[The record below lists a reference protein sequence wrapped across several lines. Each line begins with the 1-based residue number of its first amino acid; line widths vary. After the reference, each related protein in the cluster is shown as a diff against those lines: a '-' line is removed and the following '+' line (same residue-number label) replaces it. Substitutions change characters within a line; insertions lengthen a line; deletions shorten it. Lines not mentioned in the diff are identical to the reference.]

1 MTGVPE
7 NSSDVNPTTARTL
20 GVLAEPEVTAE
31 FAERNG
37 REVGHLLNLVDERH
51 DWSVVIEYRDFT
63 AGNGLAPM
71 LGPMVKHRSRR
82 AWDVMVCL
90 TDLPIRFEGRTVVA
104 EVALG
109 EPISLVSL
117 PALGAVNIDRR
128 VRAAVADLGWA
139 MHRHFDPE
147 DDAGEFGPPS
157 LHQSRQ
163 VETAVLDDGPIGFRY
178 VSATHLGRAR
188 LLAGM
193 LRANRPWRLVFGLRS
208 AMAAAI
214 ATGAFALVTDTI
226 WQLADL
232 LGAPR
237 LTLLMVLSISTMVFW
252 IITQHDLW
260 ESPRRDD
267 LLERY
272 KASLY
277 NVSTVWSL
285 TIGVVISY
293 VLLFVAVLLAA
304 VFTIDDGLLAL
315 TLQHPVAVWDF
326 MEVTWMTTSAAL
338 IGGALGSGF
347 ESKDD
352 ILRAAY
358 GQRERHRRESADAG
372 E

>member
-1 MTGVPE
+1 MPE
-7 NSSDVNPTTARTL
+7 SSGDVNPTSARTL

-37 REVGHLLNLVDERH
+37 REVGHLLNLADERH
-51 DWSVVIEYRDFT
+51 DWSVIIEYQDFT

-71 LGPMVKHRSRR
+71 LDSLAAHRIRR

-90 TDLPIRFEGRTVVA
+90 TDLPIRLEGRTVVA

-109 EPISLVSL
+109 ESISLVSV

-128 VRAAVADLGWA
+128 VRTAVADLAWA
-139 MHRHFDPE
+139 IHRHFDP
-147 DDAGEFGPPS
+147 DDDISEFGPPS
-157 LHQSRQ
+157 LHQSRHI
-163 VETAVLDDGPIGFRY
+163 ETAVLDDGPIGFRY
-178 VSATHLGRAR
+178 VSAPRLGRGR

-214 ATGAFALVTDTI
+214 ATGAFALVTNTI

-237 LTLLMVLSISTMVFW
+237 LALLTVLAISSMVFW

-277 NVSTVWSL
+277 NTSTVWSL
-285 TIGVVISY
+285 MIGVVISY
-293 VLLFVAVLLAA
+293 VLLFVVVLLAA
-304 VFTIDDGLLAL
+304 AFTIDDGLLAL

-326 MEVTWMTTSAAL
+326 VEVAWMTTSAAL

-358 GQRERHRRESADAG
+358 GQRERHRRQSVAEG

>member
-1 MTGVPE
+1 MPE
-7 NSSDVNPTTARTL
+7 NPGDAPSSGDRKL

-37 REVGHLLNLVDERH
+37 REVGHLLNLADERH
-51 DWSVVIEYRDFT
+51 NWSVVIEYRDFT
-63 AGNGLAPM
+63 AGNGLTPM
-71 LGPMVKHRSRR
+71 LDSLVKHRVRR
-82 AWDVMVCL
+82 SWDVMVCL
-90 TDLPIRFEGRTVVA
+90 TDLPIRLDGRTVVA

-128 VRAAVADLGWA
+128 VRAAVTDLGWA

-157 LHQSRQ
+157 LHQSRR
-163 VETAVLDDGPIGFRY
+163 VETAVLDEGPIGFRY
-178 VSATHLGRAR
+178 LSATRLGRGR

-237 LTLLMVLSISTMVFW
+237 LTLLTVLSISTMVFW

-260 ESPRRDD
+260 ESARRDG

-277 NVSTVWSL
+277 NTSTVWSL

-304 VFTIDDGLLAL
+304 AFTIDDGLLAQ
-315 TLQHPVAVWDF
+315 TLQHPVSVWDF
-326 MEVTWMTTSAAL
+326 AEVAWMTTSAAL

-358 GQRERHRRESADAG
+358 GQRERHRRQSAD
-372 E
+372 ESE

>member
-1 MTGVPE
+1 VPE
-7 NSSDVNPTTARTL
+7 NSEDVNPPSARTL

-37 REVGHLLNLVDERH
+37 REVGHLLNLADDRH
-51 DWSVVIEYRDFT
+51 DWSVVIEYQDFT
-63 AGNGLAPM
+63 AGDGLAPM
-71 LGPMVKHRSRR
+71 LDSLTRHRIRR

-90 TDLPIRFEGRTVVA
+90 TDLPIRLEGHTVVA

-117 PALGAVNIDRR
+117 PALGAINIDRR
-128 VRAAVADLGWA
+128 VRTAVADLGWA
-139 MHRHFDPE
+139 MHRHFDPD

-157 LHQSRQ
+157 LHRSRHI
-163 VETAVLDDGPIGFRY
+163 ETTVLDEGPIGFRF
-178 VSATHLGRAR
+178 VSATHLGRGR

-214 ATGAFALVTDTI
+214 ATGAFALVTNTI

-237 LTLLMVLSISTMVFW
+237 LTLLTVLSISSMVFW

-260 ESPRRDD
+260 ESPSRNDP
-267 LLERY
+267 LERY

-277 NVSTVWSL
+277 NSSTVWSL
-285 TIGVVISY
+285 MIGVVISY
-293 VLLFVAVLLAA
+293 VLLFVAVMLAA
-304 VFTIDDGLLAL
+304 AFTIDEALLAL
-315 TLQHPVAVWDF
+315 TLQHPVTVWDF
-326 MEVTWMTTSAAL
+326 AEVAWMTTSAAL
-338 IGGALGSGF
+338 VGGALGSGF

-358 GQRERHRRESADAG
+358 GQRERHRRQSVDED

>member
-1 MTGVPE
+1 MQELSGDVSPAGV
-7 NSSDVNPTTARTL
+7 RTL

-37 REVGHLLNLVDERH
+37 REVGHLLNLADERH
-51 DWSVVIEYRDFT
+51 DWSVVIDYQDFT
-63 AGNGLAPM
+63 AGDGLAPM
-71 LGPMVKHRSRR
+71 LDSLAKHRIRR

-90 TDLPIRFEGRTVVA
+90 TDLPIRLEGRTVVA

-128 VRAAVADLGWA
+128 VRTTVADLGWA

-157 LHQSRQ
+157 LYRSRRI
-163 VETAVLDDGPIGFRY
+163 ETTVLDEGPIGFRF
-178 VSATHLGRAR
+178 VSATRLGRGQ

-237 LTLLMVLSISTMVFW
+237 LVLLTLLSISSMVFW

-260 ESPRRDD
+260 ESPRRDG

-277 NVSTVWSL
+277 NTSTVWSL

-304 VFTIDDGLLAL
+304 AFTIDDVLLAQ
-315 TLQHPVAVWDF
+315 TLQHPVNVWDLA
-326 MEVTWMTTSAAL
+326 EVAWMTTSAAL

-358 GQRERHRRESADAG
+358 GQRERHRRQSVDQG

>member
-1 MTGVPE
+1 VPE
-7 NSSDVNPTTARTL
+7 SSGDVNRTRSRTL

-37 REVGHLLNLVDERH
+37 REVVRLLNLADERH
-51 DWSVVIEYRDFT
+51 DWSVVIEYQDFS

-71 LGPMVKHRSRR
+71 LDSMAKLRTHR

-90 TDLPIRFEGRTVVA
+90 TDLPIRFGGQTVVA

-128 VRAAVADLGWA
+128 VRSAVADLGWA
-139 MHRHFDPE
+139 MHRRLDPE
-147 DDAGEFGPPS
+147 EDAGDFGPPS
-157 LHQSRQ
+157 LHQPRHF
-163 VETAVLDDGPIGFRY
+163 EAAVLEDGPIGFRY
-178 VSATHLGRAR
+178 VSASRLGRGR

-214 ATGAFALVTDTI
+214 ATGAFALVTNTI

-237 LTLLMVLSISTMVFW
+237 LTLLMVLSVTSMVFW

-260 ESPRRDD
+260 ESSRRDD
-267 LLERY
+267 TLERY

-277 NVSTVWSL
+277 NTSTVWSL
-285 TIGVVISY
+285 VIGVVISY

-304 VFTIDDGLLAL
+304 AFTIDAALLAL
-315 TLQHPVAVWDF
+315 TLQHPVSAWDF
-326 MEVTWMTTSAAL
+326 VDVAWMTTSAAL

-358 GQRERHRRESADAG
+358 GQRERHRRQAVDEG

>member
-1 MTGVPE
+1 VPE
-7 NSSDVNPTTARTL
+7 TSGDLNPTSARTL

-37 REVGHLLNLVDERH
+37 REVGHLLKLADERH

-71 LGPMVKHRSRR
+71 LDSLAKHRIRR
-82 AWDVMVCL
+82 SWDVMVCL
-90 TDLPIRFEGRTVVA
+90 TDLPIRIEDRTVVA

-117 PALGAVNIDRR
+117 PALGAVNIHRR
-128 VRAAVADLGWA
+128 VRTAVADLGWA

-147 DDAGEFGPPS
+147 DDAGEFGPPW
-157 LHQSRQ
+157 LRQSRHIK
-163 VETAVLDDGPIGFRY
+163 TFVLDDGPIGFRY
-178 VSATHLGRAR
+178 VSATRLGRGR

-214 ATGAFALVTDTI
+214 ATGAFALVTNTI

-237 LTLLMVLSISTMVFW
+237 LIFLMVLSIGSMVFW

-260 ESPRRDD
+260 ENPRREDP
-267 LLERY
+267 LERY

-277 NVSTVWSL
+277 NTSTVWSL
-285 TIGVVISY
+285 MIGVLISY

-304 VFTIDDGLLAL
+304 ALTVDAVLLAL
-315 TLQHPVAVWDF
+315 TLQHPVTVWDF
-326 MEVTWMTTSAAL
+326 AELAWMTTSAAL

-358 GQRERHRRESADAG
+358 GQRERHRRQSVG
-372 E
+372 EGE

>member
-1 MTGVPE
+1 VPE
-7 NSSDVNPTTARTL
+7 SSGDVNPTSARTL

-37 REVGHLLNLVDERH
+37 REVGHLLNLADERH
-51 DWSVVIEYRDFT
+51 DWSVVIEYQDFT

-71 LGPMVKHRSRR
+71 LDSLAKHRIRR

-128 VRAAVADLGWA
+128 VRSAVADLGWA
-139 MHRHFDPE
+139 MNRHFDPE

-157 LHQSRQ
+157 LHQSRHI
-163 VETAVLDDGPIGFRY
+163 ETAVLDDGPIGFRY
-178 VSATHLGRAR
+178 VSATRLGRGR

-214 ATGAFALVTDTI
+214 ATGAFALVTNTI

-237 LTLLMVLSISTMVFW
+237 LTLLMVLSISSMVFW
-252 IITQHDLW
+252 IITQHHLW

-267 LLERY
+267 PLERS

-277 NVSTVWSL
+277 NISTVWSL
-285 TIGVVISY
+285 MIGVVISY

-304 VFTIDDGLLAL
+304 AFTIDDVLLAL
-315 TLQHPVAVWDF
+315 TLQHPVTVWDF
-326 MEVTWMTTSAAL
+326 VEVAWMTTSAAL

-358 GQRERHRRESADAG
+358 GQRERHRRQSVDAG

>member
-1 MTGVPE
+1 MPE
-7 NSSDVNPTTARTL
+7 SSGDVNGTMSRTL

-37 REVGHLLNLVDERH
+37 REVVHLLNLADERH
-51 DWSVVIEYRDFT
+51 DWSVVIEYQDFS
-63 AGNGLAPM
+63 AGSGLAPM
-71 LGPMVKHRSRR
+71 LDSMAKHRIRR
-82 AWDVMVCL
+82 SWDVMVCL
-90 TDLPIRFEGRTVVA
+90 TDLPIRFGGRTVVA

-128 VRAAVADLGWA
+128 VRTAVADLGWA

-157 LHQSRQ
+157 LQSRRI
-163 VETAVLDDGPIGFRY
+163 ETAVPDDGPIGFRY
-178 VSATHLGRAR
+178 VSATRLGRGR
-188 LLAGM
+188 LLLLAGM

-214 ATGAFALVTDTI
+214 ATGAFALVTNTI

-237 LTLLMVLSISTMVFW
+237 LTLLMVLSISSMVFW

-260 ESPRRDD
+260 ESPRRDNT
-267 LLERY
+267 LERY

-277 NVSTVWSL
+277 NTSTVWSL
-285 TIGVVISY
+285 MIGVVISY
-293 VLLFVAVLLAA
+293 VLLFMAVLLAA
-304 VFTIDDGLLAL
+304 AFAIDDSLLAQ
-315 TLQHPVAVWDF
+315 TLQHPVTAWDF
-326 MEVTWMTTSAAL
+326 VEVAWMTTSAAL

-358 GQRERHRRESADAG
+358 GQRERHRRQAVDEDG
-372 E
+372 

>member
-1 MTGVPE
+1 VTERSDDAFP
-7 NSSDVNPTTARTL
+7 SSARTL

-37 REVGHLLNLVDERH
+37 REVRILLSLADERH
-51 DWSVVIEYRDFT
+51 DWSVVIEYRNFA
-63 AGNGLAPM
+63 AGDGLAPM
-71 LGPMVKHRSRR
+71 LDALTKHRIRR

-90 TDLPIRFEGRTVVA
+90 TDLPIRLEGRTVVA

-128 VRAAVADLGWA
+128 VRTAVADLGWA
-139 MHRHFDPE
+139 MHRHFDP
-147 DDAGEFGPPS
+147 DDDPGEFGPPS
-157 LHQSRQ
+157 LHQSRHI
-163 VETAVLDDGPIGFRY
+163 ESTVLDEGPVGFRY
-178 VSATHLGRAR
+178 VSATRLGRGR

-226 WQLADL
+226 WKLADV

-237 LTLLMVLSISTMVFW
+237 LTLLMVLSISSMVFW
-252 IITQHDLW
+252 IIARHDLW
-260 ESPRRDD
+260 ESPRRDN

-277 NVSTVWSL
+277 NASTVWSL
-285 TIGVVISY
+285 MIGVVISY
-293 VLLFVAVLLAA
+293 VLLYVAVLLAA
-304 VFTIDDGLLAL
+304 AFAIDDALLAQA
-315 TLQHPVAVWDF
+315 LQHPVTVWDF
-326 MEVTWMTTSAAL
+326 AEIAWMTTSAAL

-358 GQRERHRRESADAG
+358 GQRERHRRQSMDAG

>member
-1 MTGVPE
+1 VPE
-7 NSSDVNPTTARTL
+7 NSEDVNPPSTRTL

-37 REVGHLLNLVDERH
+37 REVGHLLNLADDRH
-51 DWSVVIEYRDFT
+51 DWSVVIEYQDFT
-63 AGNGLAPM
+63 AGDGLAPM
-71 LGPMVKHRSRR
+71 LDSLTKHRIRR

-90 TDLPIRFEGRTVVA
+90 TDLPIRLGGHTVVA

-117 PALGAVNIDRR
+117 PALGAINIDRR
-128 VRAAVADLGWA
+128 VRTAVADLGWA
-139 MHRHFDPE
+139 MHRHFDP
-147 DDAGEFGPPS
+147 DDDTGEFGPPS
-157 LHQSRQ
+157 LHRSRHI
-163 VETAVLDDGPIGFRY
+163 ETTVLDEGPIGFRF
-178 VSATHLGRAR
+178 VSATHLGRGR

-214 ATGAFALVTDTI
+214 ATGAFALVTNTI

-237 LTLLMVLSISTMVFW
+237 LTLLTVLSISSMVFW

-260 ESPRRDD
+260 ESPRRNDP
-267 LLERY
+267 LERY

-277 NVSTVWSL
+277 NSSTVWSL
-285 TIGVVISY
+285 MIGVVMSY
-293 VLLFVAVLLAA
+293 VLLFVAVMLAA
-304 VFTIDDGLLAL
+304 AFTIDEALLAL
-315 TLQHPVAVWDF
+315 TLQHPVTVWDF
-326 MEVTWMTTSAAL
+326 AEVAWMTTSAAL
-338 IGGALGSGF
+338 VGGALGSGF

-358 GQRERHRRESADAG
+358 GQRERHRRQSVDED

>member
-1 MTGVPE
+1 
-7 NSSDVNPTTARTL
+7 
-20 GVLAEPEVTAE
+20 
-31 FAERNG
+31 
-37 REVGHLLNLVDERH
+37 
-51 DWSVVIEYRDFT
+51 
-63 AGNGLAPM
+63 
-71 LGPMVKHRSRR
+71 
-82 AWDVMVCL
+82 
-90 TDLPIRFEGRTVVA
+90 VVA

-128 VRAAVADLGWA
+128 IRTAVADLGWA

-157 LHQSRQ
+157 LHQSRRI
-163 VETAVLDDGPIGFRY
+163 ETAVLDDGPIGFRY
-178 VSATHLGRAR
+178 VSATRLGRGR

-193 LRANRPWRLVFGLRS
+193 LRANRPWRLVFGLKS

-214 ATGAFALVTDTI
+214 ATGAFALVTNTI

-237 LTLLMVLSISTMVFW
+237 LTLLMVLSISSMVFW

-267 LLERY
+267 PLERY

-277 NVSTVWSL
+277 NTSTVWSL
-285 TIGVVISY
+285 MIGVVISY

-304 VFTIDDGLLAL
+304 AFTIDDGLLAQ
-315 TLQHPVAVWDF
+315 TLQHPVDVWDF
-326 MEVTWMTTSAAL
+326 AEVAWMTTSAAL

-358 GQRERHRRESADAG
+358 GQRERHRRQSVDEV